1 MKRQDDLLLWSFLI
15 AIASMWGSAY
25 LFIWLSVTMVP
36 PFALAALRGGI
47 GAIAL
52 AALFPIMG
60 QRLGLSRDHLVPM
73 VVLGMTNGW
82 LSNVLTALAAPQIDS
97 AKAGMIN
104 ASTPLFT
111 MLLAHVWIRQERLHT
126 GTVLGLIVGF
136 AGIFVLIGPEAVLG
150 GSGTLLGHL
159 LIIGVALCYAAGTV
173 YGRLKKPSNPAQL
186 ALGQLVCAAIP
197 AALVSAVLETDWHL
211 PRQPVVILSLLA
223 LGVYCTALPAVMYW
237 TLLRRFPATNVATV
251 SYIIPVWAAALGVT
265 ILGEPLTWHAVVG
278 CGVVLLGVWIANHA
292 AGRQS

>member
-1 MKRQDDLLLWSFLI
+1 MKRRDDLLLWSFLI

-25 LFIWLSVTMVP
+25 LFIWLSATTVP

-47 GAIAL
+47 GAVAL
-52 AALFPIMG
+52 AGLFPILG
-60 QRLGLSRDHLVPM
+60 LRFGLSRDYLVPM
-73 VVLGMTNGW
+73 VVLGTTNGW
-82 LSNVLTALAAPQIDS
+82 LSNVLTAMAAPAIDS

-111 MLLAHVWIRQERLHT
+111 MILAHVWIREERLRG

-136 AGIFVLIGPEAVLG
+136 AGIFLLIGPEAVLG
-150 GSGTLLGHL
+150 GGGSLLAHL
-159 LIIGVALCYAAGTV
+159 MIIGVALCYAAGTV
-173 YGRLKKPSNPAQL
+173 YGRLKKPSDPAQL
-186 ALGQLVCAAIP
+186 ALGQLICAAVP
-197 AALVSAVLETDWHL
+197 AALISLAIEADWHL
-211 PRQPVVILSLLA
+211 SSQPVVVLSLLA

-237 TLLRRFPATNVATV
+237 TLLRRFQATNVATV

-278 CGVVLLGVWIANHA
+278 CGVVLLGVWIANHT
-292 AGRQS
+292 AGRQP